1 LHFYTLT
8 TKYQKEKLR
17 KQFHLT
23 SNQKEITTN
32 KSTSGGKNL
41 HSENYKM
48 KKIKDN
54 INRWKD
60 ILCSWIG
67 RINIVKMT
75 ISLKAI
81 YRFNTILIKIPKAF
95 FIRLGQI
102 ILNFVWKHK
111 GLQIVKAIL
120 RKKNR
125 LGNAH
130 GLTSDYTTKLQQS
143 K

>member
-1 LHFYTLT
+1 MLM
-8 TKYQKEKLR
+8 
-17 KQFHLT
+17 
-23 SNQKEITTN
+23 KEIEDGTN
-32 KSTSGGKNL
+32 GGK
-41 HSENYKM
+41 
-48 KKIKDN
+48 D
-54 INRWKD
+54 RR
-60 ILCSWIG
+60 CSWIG

-111 GLQIVKAIL
+111 VLKIVKAIL

-130 GLTSDYTTKLQQS
+130 SLTSDYTTKLQQS

>member
-1 LHFYTLT
+1 MSKII
-8 TKYQKEKLR
+8 KYLGINLPMGAKELYAK
-17 KQFHLT
+17 
-23 SNQKEITTN
+23 
-32 KSTSGGKNL
+32 
-41 HSENYKM
+41 NYKTLM
-48 KKIKDN
+48 KEVEGN
-54 INRWKD
+54 INRWRD
-60 ILCSWIG
+60 TSCSWIG